1 MKKKANPLKGYTYQA
16 ILFIQE
22 ILTLLML
29 FILFF
34 LLFLF
39 FVLFYPLE
47 KDKNASSASVSTSIK
62 VEVLTV

>member
-16 ILFIQE
+16 ILFIQQ

-29 FILFF
+29 FILLF
-34 LLFLF
+34 LLFF
-39 FVLFYPLE
+39 LFYPLE

>member
-16 ILFIQE
+16 ILFIQQ

-29 FILFF
+29 FIL
-34 LLFLF
+34 LF
-39 FVLFYPLE
+39 FILFYPLE